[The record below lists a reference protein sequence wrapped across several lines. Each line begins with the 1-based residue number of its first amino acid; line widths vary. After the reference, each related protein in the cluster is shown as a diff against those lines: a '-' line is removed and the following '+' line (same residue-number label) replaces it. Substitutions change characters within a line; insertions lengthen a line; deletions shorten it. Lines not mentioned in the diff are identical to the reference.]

1 MVILSALHV
10 SCNSSPGLI
19 IPAQFLQ
26 LFFFFLEILNRFG
39 FYHSSPPALRRI
51 NTIVEACRRSE
62 YIFNRVM
69 ITGSLSLDR
78 RKEQRRRLLF
88 PD

>member
-1 MVILSALHV
+1 MIVAIHPQTV
-10 SCNSSPGLI
+10 SYLLNFYIC
-19 IPAQFLQ
+19 
-26 LFFFFLEILNRFG
+26 FFFLEILNRFG
-39 FYHSSPPALRRI
+39 FYHSTPPALTRI

-78 RKEQRRRLLF
+78 CKEQRRRLLF